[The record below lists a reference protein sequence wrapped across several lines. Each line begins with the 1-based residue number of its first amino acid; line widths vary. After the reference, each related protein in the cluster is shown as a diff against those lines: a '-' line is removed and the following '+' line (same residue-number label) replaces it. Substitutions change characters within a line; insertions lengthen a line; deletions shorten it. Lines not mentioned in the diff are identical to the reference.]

1 MTFSLFYLVKTIAG
15 PLGLGEVSCLT
26 SQWGQC
32 LRLRSS
38 IISHACLSISL
49 CKVAYFWSL
58 MQMDFLQADPMNLLD
73 KAHILKHSLEHP
85 WSSLPPWLT
94 STAQCK
100 DQTWHDVSSPQHS
113 ELCSEWQLQ
122 SVPSL
127 QNCIEH
133 TKNPETGGL
142 VCSEAT
148 REFLGGRVRKITDIC
163 MVPSL
168 WPTLSD
174 LHDPTWDGD
183 LTCLSQLV
191 IFLVVKLA

>member
-38 IISHACLSISL
+38 IIRHACLSISL

-85 WSSLPPWLT
+85 WSSLPHGLH
-94 STAQCK
+94 Q
-100 DQTWHDVSSPQHS
+100 QHS
-113 ELCSEWQLQ
+113 ARIKRDMMCQVLNTASCAQ
-122 SVPSL
+122 SDNTS
-127 QNCIEH
+127 Q
-133 TKNPETGGL
+133 
-142 VCSEAT
+142 
-148 REFLGGRVRKITDIC
+148 FLLYKTASNTLKIQRQVGSFVRK
-163 MVPSL
+163 PPES
-168 WPTLSD
+168 
-174 LHDPTWDGD
+174 
-183 LTCLSQLV
+183 
-191 IFLVVKLA
+191 F